1 MKSNLKF
8 FRKKKS
14 LPVDRFFQNVLYD
27 KKIGY
32 YNNKLPFGDKGD
44 FITAP
49 KISNLFSEVIAIWI
63 ISAWKIFGKPK
74 NINIIEL
81 GPGDGSLIKTLLNVF
96 KLFPEFNAAK
106 MVYLYEKSN
115 FLKNLQRE
123 NIKNNK
129 IKWIKNFKGIN
140 KGPVIFFGN
149 EFFDAIPIKQFKNQ
163 KNLLFEKYYTLD
175 NKNNIKEFFKKA
187 SKKDIKNIKSYKSLK
202 NLKFIEFPQY
212 GFDELK
218 KIVKKILK
226 EKGCLLMIDYGYL
239 KPNNQNTIQSVKK
252 HKKNCLLKNL
262 GEADITS
269 HVNFKLLNEF
279 FLKNN
284 LKVKKIIPQQR
295 FLKNMGIIERAELIS
310 KKRGFMDQT
319 NIYLRLKRLLSANL
333 MGELFK
339 VILAYKSKS
348 NKFFGFN

>member
-115 FLKNLQRE
+115 FLK
-123 NIKNNK
+123 I
-129 IKWIKNFKGIN
+129 FK
-140 KGPVIFFGN
+140 
-149 EFFDAIPIKQFKNQ
+149 E
-163 KNLLFEKYYTLD
+163 
-175 NKNNIKEFFKKA
+175 
-187 SKKDIKNIKSYKSLK
+187 
-202 NLKFIEFPQY
+202 
-212 GFDELK
+212 
-218 KIVKKILK
+218 KILK
-226 EKGCLLMIDYGYL
+226 
-239 KPNNQNTIQSVKK
+239 
-252 HKKNCLLKNL
+252 
-262 GEADITS
+262 
-269 HVNFKLLNEF
+269 
-279 FLKNN
+279 
-284 LKVKKIIPQQR
+284 II
-295 FLKNMGIIERAELIS
+295 K
-310 KKRGFMDQT
+310 
-319 NIYLRLKRLLSANL
+319 
-333 MGELFK
+333 
-339 VILAYKSKS
+339 
-348 NKFFGFN
+348 